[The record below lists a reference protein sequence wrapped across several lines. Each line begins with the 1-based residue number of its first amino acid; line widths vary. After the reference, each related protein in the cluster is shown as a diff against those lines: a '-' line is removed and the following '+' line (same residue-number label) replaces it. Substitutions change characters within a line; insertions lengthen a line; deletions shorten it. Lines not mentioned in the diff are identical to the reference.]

1 MAIGKQFDEE
11 KGYAASREIPA
22 AVAQYM
28 KATGKSEEQVAKE
41 IINEDPEW
49 LDWRTH
55 TSQPGNSTPD
65 DNGWTDLKKLGLGI
79 ANSWEDH
86 RNNTDPM
93 WRVGLV
99 NAIFG
104 DPSMLGQYYQ
114 MQNANEQAE
123 RNRIL
128 QNAYNEQIKSQ
139 SKAEED
145 ALKNA
150 QAEKTF
156 RDTVAGLQDTG
167 KELSNREKNMV
178 MTAYNELSDVSK
190 AKYSKTM
197 EDLGLVTVE
206 QTAPGAS
213 ANEQSSVRKYKTEL
227 DQKYTKDE
235 VQNRKAEI
243 VMMENGPKKL
253 AKAKELNQLILDNQ
267 ANVEGGLGNGFSPEE
282 LKKFGTVAAKQ
293 PKKGD
298 VIDAKTFKQWRD
310 KIKVKAAGKGMY
322 EVL

>member
-11 KGYAASREIPA
+11 TGYAASRATAEIPA

-28 KATGKSEEQVAKE
+28 KATGKSEEQVAQE

-49 LDWRTH
+49 LDWTTH
-55 TSQPGNSTPD
+55 TNYPGNSTPE
-65 DNGWTDLKKLGLGI
+65 DNGWTDLKKLGLSIG
-79 ANSWEDH
+79 NSWMNH

-99 NAIFG
+99 NAMFG

-114 MQNANEQAE
+114 MQNQNEQNE

-128 QNAYNEQIKSQ
+128 QNAYNEQMKAQ
-139 SKAEED
+139 SKAEET

-178 MTAYNELSDVSK
+178 MTAYNELSDVAK

-206 QTAPGAS
+206 PDESVAAQQNAPRYGTDI
-213 ANEQSSVRKYKTEL
+213 V
-227 DQKYTKDE
+227 QKYTKDDVE
-235 VQNRKAEI
+235 NLKAEI
-243 VMMENGPKKL
+243 KMMPNGPEKK
-253 AKAKELNQLILDNQ
+253 AKAEELNQTILENQ
-267 ANVEGGLGNGFSPEE
+267 ANVEGGLGDGFTPEE
-282 LKKFGTVAAKQ
+282 LKKFGTVAAKP

-298 VIDAKTFKQWRD
+298 IIDAKTFKQWRD